1 MISLKQAGALQKFN
15 KALNTLPK
23 RGEGLHVALM
33 GLCNRAVV
41 AHLTEDETIEAIS
54 SLDRDFKPGEI
65 EDAVDKAFRDAEDQ
79 ANGRPREH
87 KAREHKARVPM
98 TKAAAAGRILT
109 DNKERAAQLQTAL
122 IAKGGGA
129 VNPFTPELRASSNPP
144 FDLVPAIPGMEGS
157 EHRRDMLMFLSSVFF
172 NFTDLLYIGNGREA
186 KYYQGD
192 HVKTVAEWIIYFEHE
207 LNAIDEG
214 ADPQEQRRKL
224 TVLGDRYPF
233 FVINPLIGAPDEK
246 GSLRSNASVKEP
258 RHLLVESDSLPLEQ
272 QVALMRGL
280 NLPVKSLVFSGG
292 KSIHA
297 LVDVSHIPGGESVV
311 DLESWNTTVKKDYFV
326 QLAPLGF
333 DKQTS
338 NPARLSRLPGIYR
351 SDKGTFQQL
360 LYLDQNGGPLHA

>member
-1 MISLKQAGALQKFN
+1 MNVHQWIERRRMQQFQELIARK
-15 KALNTLPK
+15 LPD
-23 RGEGLHVALM
+23 RGDGLHCASLSLANIGRNL
-33 GLCNRAVV
+33 GLSADSVV
-41 AHLTEDETIEAIS
+41 EAIS
-54 SLDRDFKPGEI
+54 SFDRDFKPNEV
-65 EDAVDKAFRDAEDQ
+65 EEAVDKAFLDEEEQ
-79 ANGRPREH
+79 NGG
-87 KAREHKARVPM
+87 KTREHKARVPM

-109 DNKERAAQLQTAL
+109 DNKERAVQLQAAL
-122 IAKGGGA
+122 IAKGGVA
-129 VNPFTPELRASSNPP
+129 VDPFSPELRTMSNPQ
-144 FDLVPAIPGMEGS
+144 FELVPPIAGIPGS

-172 NFTDLLYIGNGREA
+172 NFADLLYVGNGMEA

-192 HVKTVAEWIIYFEHE
+192 HVKTVGEWIIHFEHE
-207 LNAIDEG
+207 LNAIDEE

-233 FVINPLIGAPDEK
+233 FVINPLIGTPDEK

-258 RHLLVESDSLPLEQ
+258 CHLLLESDSLPLEQ

-297 LVDVSHIPGGESVV
+297 LVDVSRIPGGEFVV
-311 DLESWNTTVKKDYFV
+311 DLESWNATVKKDFFG

-360 LYLDQNGGPLHA
+360 LYLDQNGGSLHA

>member
-1 MISLKQAGALQKFN
+1 MIDYDKKYREQKFYN
-15 KALNTLPK
+15 ALNELPH
-23 RGEGLHVALM
+23 RGEGLHVSILGVANLGVAA
-33 GLCNRAVV
+33 GLSEDAVI
-41 AHLTEDETIEAIS
+41 DAIS
-54 SLDRDFKPGEI
+54 ALDRDFKPGEI
-65 EDAVDKAFRDAEDQ
+65 KAAVDKAFSDTEDWATGTHEVKQ
-79 ANGRPREH
+79 RT
-87 KAREHKARVPM
+87 PM
-98 TKAAAAGRILT
+98 TKAVAAGRILAE
-109 DNKERAAQLQTAL
+109 DKERAAQLQAAL
-122 IAKGGGA
+122 IEKGGGS
-129 VNPFTPELRASSNPP
+129 VDPFSPELRTMSNPQ
-144 FDLVPAIPGMEGS
+144 FELVPPIAGIPGS

-172 NFTDLLYIGNGREA
+172 NFADLLYVGNGREA

-207 LNAIDEG
+207 LNAIDEE
-214 ADPQEQRRKL
+214 ADPQEQCRTL

-233 FVINPLIGAPDEK
+233 FVINPLIGTPDEK

-258 RHLLVESDSLPLEQ
+258 CHLLLESDSLPLEQ
-272 QVALMRGL
+272 QIALMRGL

-297 LVDVSHIPGGESVV
+297 LVDVSRIPGGESVV
-311 DLESWNTTVKKDYFV
+311 DLESWNATVKKDFFG

-360 LYLDQNGGPLHA
+360 LYLDQNGGSLHA